1 MAIWFTASFAFSG
14 DEVSP
19 LKGEYK
25 EIKAIRE
32 SKAIKVFL
40 EGTDEQKEKV
50 ASRIQEHPN
59 RYAPAV
65 FFHLSVYLY
74 AQDEV
79 DDALFWLYCARILT
93 YFDIQ
98 RCTDRSVEGAG
109 EILNNLVPQLLRLEQ
124 FQDLE
129 NSKQIMKNAVQWVGK
144 ETDECNQRKAAR
156 RLRRNTPISPI
167 AFSTISSDEAFEND
181 FYLFSGYDRDSEFV
195 GHLKCS
201 FAMDQDRLTCLDRNR
216 FSAVKFHFL
225 NGLRPNRGYVEP
237 HILLRFRDLDQSET
251 TSAADISRSSDTGVG
266 SFDGFHRK
274 DGSIPNRDA
283 LPNV

>member
-1 MAIWFTASFAFSG
+1 MRLPLLTILAIWFTASFAFSG
-14 DEVSP
+14 DEVTP

-25 EIKAIRE
+25 EIRTSRE
-32 SKAIKVFL
+32 SKAITAFL

-79 DDALFWLYCARILT
+79 DDALFWLYCARIRT

-98 RCTDRSVEGAG
+98 RCTDPSVEGAA

-129 NSKQIMKNAVQWVGK
+129 NSKQIMKMAVQWDR
-144 ETDECNQRKAAR
+144 ETPHDYDARWIALHGIRAFQPEPALGTAEPLTIPEDQWEPLAEKHRDGYLAQWMEDVSSVTEDQLSQIQAKYDELLAAEE
-156 RLRRNTPISPI
+156 
-167 AFSTISSDEAFEND
+167 SSEMGEVEATE
-181 FYLFSGYDRDSEFV
+181 E
-195 GHLKCS
+195 
-201 FAMDQDRLTCLDRNR
+201 
-216 FSAVKFHFL
+216 
-225 NGLRPNRGYVEP
+225 
-237 HILLRFRDLDQSET
+237 
-251 TSAADISRSSDTGVG
+251 
-266 SFDGFHRK
+266 
-274 DGSIPNRDA
+274 
-283 LPNV
+283 